1 MAHFAQLDAQ
11 NKVTEVIV
19 VANSVI
25 CNPETGS
32 EEEQLGIDFCK
43 SLYGASTKWRQT
55 SYSGSFRKQYAGVN
69 FFYDETADVFIA
81 PQPYP
86 SWTLDTQ
93 SFDWVPPTPKP
104 DYELCYWDE
113 GTLSWVLV
121 PHLTESF

>member
-25 CNPETGS
+25 YNPETGS

-43 SLYGASTKWRQT
+43 SLYGVNTNWRQT
-55 SYSGSFRKQYAGVN
+55 SYSGSFRKQFAGID
-69 FFYDETADVFIA
+69 FFYDEAADVFIA

-86 SWTLDTQ
+86 SWTLNTQ

-104 DYELCYWDE
+104 DYEPCYWDE
-113 GTLSWVLV
+113 NTLSWILV
-121 PHLTESF
+121 PHLT